1 MLWVVCY
8 MVLGT
13 RAGTIAREALVLVWC
28 LVGLE
33 LEVHTWLSSVFIF
46 TVTSKVPERFT
57 QGHTCEVTS
66 RHIVN
71 VS

>member
-33 LEVHTWLSSVFIF
+33 LEVHTWLSCP
-46 TVTSKVPERFT
+46 PELVV
-57 QGHTCEVTS
+57 GH
-66 RHIVN
+66 RPQH
-71 VS
+71 